1 MIAAMG
7 TDPTAE
13 GPAIRQRGR
22 AMVELRR
29 REQSSRELRWRE
41 RQEFGGRIQWEAVFF
56 GLLSA
61 IGLMASLVAMVVGGL
76 VATDVMSFHDTAAS
90 LVDHVMTAGGVIPAA
105 ILALGY
111 LTGGYVAARMAR
123 FDGWRQG
130 LGIWLLSVGIG
141 VAVAITAWIAGGDL
155 NPVKSITLP
164 SNPID
169 EGPLSHSGWIILAA
183 ALLVALAFALI
194 GGILG
199 ERFHRAVD
207 QAGVDMPMMDE
218 PEPVADDYV
227 GEDLDADTQVERE
240 VDTDA
245 DPEDQSPYG
254 PRRVRQDAPASAASS
269 SEDSTSSPAANP

>member
-13 GPAIRQRGR
+13 GPAIGQRGR

-61 IGLMASLVAMVVGGL
+61 IGLMASLVAMVVGAL

-90 LVDHVMTAGGVIPAA
+90 LVDHVMTAGGAIPVA

-111 LTGGYVAARMAR
+111 LTGGYVAARMGR

-130 LGIWLLSVGIG
+130 LGICLLSVGIG
-141 VAVAITAWIAGGDL
+141 VAVAITAWITDGDL
-155 NPVKSITLP
+155 NPIKSITLP

-183 ALLVALAFALI
+183 AAIVALVFSLV
-194 GGILG
+194 GGVLG

-207 QAGVDMPMMDE
+207 RAGLDE
-218 PEPVADDYV
+218 PGLEPDVERDYT
-227 GEDLDADTQVERE
+227 EDDLDADTVTDRE
-240 VDTDA
+240 AETDV
-245 DPEDQSPYG
+245 DPEDQPPYG

-269 SEDSTSSPAANP
+269 SED